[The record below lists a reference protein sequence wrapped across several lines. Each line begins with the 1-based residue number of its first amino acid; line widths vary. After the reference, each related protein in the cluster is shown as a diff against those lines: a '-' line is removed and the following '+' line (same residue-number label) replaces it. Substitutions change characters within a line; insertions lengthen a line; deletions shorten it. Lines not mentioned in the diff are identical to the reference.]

1 MKAWIKYLLAA
12 AIGFLYV
19 HFIPYLTND
28 IEWLV
33 RSSRLIASAVP
44 FILYPMV
51 LITLSAGLG
60 ALIRQQNIW
69 KSIGLS
75 MFWGITASAV
85 VTLAAAAFLFFS
97 PLPPFPA
104 MDLQES
110 AALQLLPTG
119 EFPASASPDA
129 FSGPI
134 SVTLF
139 GIMILAFFIGGNLN
153 PQQNQ
158 IKPAYAVFNSL
169 AELFYKISWC
179 LTELLTIAVLFFAGA
194 WFSLTRSIDLFAYP
208 YSLFLLAVIIGIM
221 IFFILLPLSA
231 RVFHRNSTPYRWML
245 FSAPAFIAAF
255 FSGSTQTALL
265 PLYTVSRHNIGA
277 AKRVTSTTIPV
288 IHLFGRGG
296 TAVVSMLLL
305 TVLLQSHQGAAAA
318 AGAGTISLLT
328 IAAVSFAASFLSIL
342 TPGAEILFT
351 LIMAARLLGIDLIP
365 SLFMIIPVLP
375 LLRSIG
381 SMIDILIT
389 ALGTGCI
396 ADKERALAQIPWNET
411 V

>member
-158 IKPAYAVFNSL
+158 IKPAYAVFNSF

-194 WFSLTRSIDLFAYP
+194 WFSLTRSIDLFAYS

-221 IFFILLPLSA
+221 IFFILLPISA
-231 RVFHRNSTPYRWML
+231 RLFHRNSSPYRWML
-245 FSAPAFIAAF
+245 YSAPAFIAAF

-277 AKRVTSTTIPV
+277 AKRITSTSIPI

-305 TVLLQSHQGAAAA
+305 TVLLQSRQGAAAA
-318 AGAGTISLLT
+318 EAGTISLLA

-342 TPGAEILFT
+342 TPGTEILFT
-351 LIMAARLLGIDLIP
+351 LIIAARLLGIDMLP
-365 SLFMIIPVLP
+365 SLFMIVPVLP

-381 SMIDILIT
+381 SMTDILIT
-389 ALGTGCI
+389 VLGTGCI